1 MQGTVKSHE
10 DVDRLFTH
18 GERTFGKMVM
28 ARIAKTPEGRDH
40 SGRVAFIAGK
50 RLGNAVLRN
59 RCKRVMREAVRMA
72 GGPWPGYDVA
82 FIARSAKLAKRS
94 PYELVEECKALV
106 GSITRS

>member
-10 DVDRLFTH
+10 DMDRLFKH
-18 GERTFGKMVM
+18 GKRTFGKMVM
-28 ARIAKTPEGRDH
+28 ARIAKTPEGRDL

-59 RCKRVMREAVRMA
+59 RCKRVMREAVRQT

-82 FIARSAKLAKRS
+82 FIARSAKLAECS
-94 PYELVEECKALV
+94 PEDLVEECSELTS
-106 GSITRS
+106 SITR